1 MAFILLIAHL
11 TTNAG
16 TVNFSNFESGL
27 EVQSDGEPI
36 MGGFVAVGTTSNPDS
51 YSDPD
56 LLESSFV
63 QFGEST
69 SFGGASAFNL
79 GGFFSGVAIGD
90 GGSSEFSGKT
100 IYIIG
105 GEGQSISDSESLFL
119 IDTGAKFA
127 ADSPIFAANVD
138 LDSGTILLGETTGE
152 PSISGASGAF
162 QTQNVQG
169 FTINDQNFEILENSD
184 EGKVVGTINGY
195 DEIQFTILNNY
206 DSNNDGKP
214 AFIFTGSDLILND
227 PKDIDYETA
236 NTVNLNFNGSLS
248 SGESDEASILI
259 TIIDDTS
266 EDIDDDGLN
275 QDQEASIGTS
285 DLLKD
290 TDNDGFDDG
299 VEIAIGTDPTDKS
312 SNPSLNEAREL
323 IRELEEKNNNLAN
336 SLREKDSS
344 ISSLEDSLA
353 IKTQEVTSLNES
365 ITQKDSEINNLNT
378 QVSSLNDSI
387 IQKDSS
393 IASLEDS
400 LAIKTQEVTSL
411 NESITQKDSEIN
423 NLNTQVSSL
432 NDSIIQKDSSIASL
446 EDSLAI
452 KTQEV
457 TSLNE
462 SVTQKDSE
470 INNLNTQVSSL
481 NDSIIQKDSSISS
494 LEDSLAIK
502 TQEVT
507 SLNESVTQKDSEI
520 NNLNTQVSSL
530 NDSIIQKDNSISSL
544 NEQINTARTLIT
556 DKETKIVELNNQIDT
571 LSSTAQNAENQ
582 STVITSLNSTI
593 DSKNKELDD
602 LNLMYQSKCTEVATL
617 NDEIDLLN
625 ESIIDKI
632 IEIGKLCERPSL
644 DEIQEGRIGSVVL
657 TPNIGENTITIDLAI
672 EESLDLIEWK
682 PINQKIS
689 TTLQLDKS
697 KKFYRFSAE

>member
-1 MAFILLIAHL
+1 MKTNCLLVLILLLAHL
-11 TTNAG
+11 VTHAG

-27 EVQSDGEPI
+27 EVQSAGEPI

-56 LLESSFV
+56 LLESSFI

-79 GGFFSGVAIGD
+79 DGFFSGVAIGN

-365 ITQKDSEINNLNT
+365 VTQKDSEINNLNT

-393 IASLEDS
+393 IA
-400 LAIKTQEVTSL
+400 
-411 NESITQKDSEIN
+411 
-423 NLNTQVSSL
+423 
-432 NDSIIQKDSSIASL
+432 
-446 EDSLAI
+446 
-452 KTQEV
+452 
-457 TSLNE
+457 
-462 SVTQKDSE
+462 
-470 INNLNTQVSSL
+470 
-481 NDSIIQKDSSISS
+481 
-494 LEDSLAIK
+494 
-502 TQEVT
+502 
-507 SLNESVTQKDSEI
+507 
-520 NNLNTQVSSL
+520 
-530 NDSIIQKDNSISSL
+530 SL

>member
-1 MAFILLIAHL
+1 MKTNCLLVLILLLAHL
-11 TTNAG
+11 VTHAG

-27 EVQSDGEPI
+27 EVQSGGEPI

-56 LLESSFV
+56 LLESSFI

-79 GGFFSGVAIGD
+79 GGFFSGVAIGN

-275 QDQEASIGTS
+275 QDEEASIGTS

-365 ITQKDSEINNLNT
+365 VTQKDSEINNLNT

-393 IASLEDS
+393 IA
-400 LAIKTQEVTSL
+400 
-411 NESITQKDSEIN
+411 
-423 NLNTQVSSL
+423 
-432 NDSIIQKDSSIASL
+432 
-446 EDSLAI
+446 
-452 KTQEV
+452 
-457 TSLNE
+457 
-462 SVTQKDSE
+462 
-470 INNLNTQVSSL
+470 
-481 NDSIIQKDSSISS
+481 
-494 LEDSLAIK
+494 
-502 TQEVT
+502 
-507 SLNESVTQKDSEI
+507 
-520 NNLNTQVSSL
+520 
-530 NDSIIQKDNSISSL
+530 SL

>member
-1 MAFILLIAHL
+1 MKTNCLLVLILLLAHL
-11 TTNAG
+11 VTHAG

-27 EVQSDGEPI
+27 EVQSAGEPI

-56 LLESSFV
+56 LLESSFI

-393 IASLEDS
+393 IASL
-400 LAIKTQEVTSL
+400 
-411 NESITQKDSEIN
+411 
-423 NLNTQVSSL
+423 
-432 NDSIIQKDSSIASL
+432 
-446 EDSLAI
+446 
-452 KTQEV
+452 
-457 TSLNE
+457 
-462 SVTQKDSE
+462 
-470 INNLNTQVSSL
+470 
-481 NDSIIQKDSSISS
+481 
-494 LEDSLAIK
+494 
-502 TQEVT
+502 
-507 SLNESVTQKDSEI
+507 
-520 NNLNTQVSSL
+520 
-530 NDSIIQKDNSISSL
+530 

-672 EESLDLIEWK
+672 EESLDLIDWK
-682 PINQKIS
+682 PIDQKIS
-689 TTLQLDKS
+689 TTLQLDKN

>member
-1 MAFILLIAHL
+1 MKTNCLLVLIILLAHL
-11 TTNAG
+11 VTHAG

-27 EVQSDGEPI
+27 EVQSAGEPI

-56 LLESSFV
+56 LLESSFI

-79 GGFFSGVAIGD
+79 GGFFSGVAIGN

-275 QDQEASIGTS
+275 QDEEASIGTS

-365 ITQKDSEINNLNT
+365 VTQKDSEINNLNT

-393 IASLEDS
+393 IA
-400 LAIKTQEVTSL
+400 
-411 NESITQKDSEIN
+411 
-423 NLNTQVSSL
+423 
-432 NDSIIQKDSSIASL
+432 
-446 EDSLAI
+446 
-452 KTQEV
+452 
-457 TSLNE
+457 
-462 SVTQKDSE
+462 
-470 INNLNTQVSSL
+470 
-481 NDSIIQKDSSISS
+481 
-494 LEDSLAIK
+494 
-502 TQEVT
+502 
-507 SLNESVTQKDSEI
+507 
-520 NNLNTQVSSL
+520 
-530 NDSIIQKDNSISSL
+530 SL

-644 DEIQEGRIGSVVL
+644 DEIQEGRIGSVVP

>member
-1 MAFILLIAHL
+1 MKTNCLLVLILLLAHL
-11 TTNAG
+11 VTHAG

-27 EVQSDGEPI
+27 EVQSAGEPI

-56 LLESSFV
+56 LLESSFIK
-63 QFGEST
+63 FGEST

-79 GGFFSGVAIGD
+79 DGFFSGVAIGN

-290 TDNDGFDDG
+290 TDNDGFEDG

-393 IASLEDS
+393 IA
-400 LAIKTQEVTSL
+400 
-411 NESITQKDSEIN
+411 
-423 NLNTQVSSL
+423 
-432 NDSIIQKDSSIASL
+432 
-446 EDSLAI
+446 
-452 KTQEV
+452 
-457 TSLNE
+457 
-462 SVTQKDSE
+462 
-470 INNLNTQVSSL
+470 
-481 NDSIIQKDSSISS
+481 
-494 LEDSLAIK
+494 
-502 TQEVT
+502 
-507 SLNESVTQKDSEI
+507 
-520 NNLNTQVSSL
+520 
-530 NDSIIQKDNSISSL
+530 SL

>member
-1 MAFILLIAHL
+1 MKTNCLLAFILLIAHL

-36 MGGFVAVGTTSNPDS
+36 MGGFVAVGTTSNSDS

-169 FTINDQNFEILENSD
+169 FTINDQSFEILENSD

-206 DSNNDGKP
+206 DANNDGKP
-214 AFIFTGSDLILND
+214 AFIFTGNELILND
-227 PKDIDYETA
+227 TKDIDYETA
-236 NTVNLNFNGSLS
+236 NTVNLNINGSLS

-312 SNPSLNEAREL
+312 SNPNLNEARAL
-323 IRELEEKNNNLAN
+323 IRELEEKNNNFAK
-336 SLREKDSS
+336 SLREKDSY
-344 ISSLEDSLA
+344 ISSLEDSIA

-387 IQKDSS
+387 IQKDS
-393 IASLEDS
+393 
-400 LAIKTQEVTSL
+400 
-411 NESITQKDSEIN
+411 
-423 NLNTQVSSL
+423 
-432 NDSIIQKDSSIASL
+432 
-446 EDSLAI
+446 
-452 KTQEV
+452 
-457 TSLNE
+457 
-462 SVTQKDSE
+462 
-470 INNLNTQVSSL
+470 
-481 NDSIIQKDSSISS
+481 
-494 LEDSLAIK
+494 
-502 TQEVT
+502 
-507 SLNESVTQKDSEI
+507 
-520 NNLNTQVSSL
+520 
-530 NDSIIQKDNSISSL
+530 SISSL

-657 TPNIGENTITIDLAI
+657 TPNIGESTITINLAI

>member
-1 MAFILLIAHL
+1 MKTNCLLVLILLLAHL
-11 TTNAG
+11 VTHAG

-27 EVQSDGEPI
+27 EVQSAGEPI

-56 LLESSFV
+56 LLESSFI

-79 GGFFSGVAIGD
+79 GGFFSGVAIGN

-290 TDNDGFDDG
+290 TDNDGFEDG

-393 IASLEDS
+393 IA
-400 LAIKTQEVTSL
+400 
-411 NESITQKDSEIN
+411 
-423 NLNTQVSSL
+423 
-432 NDSIIQKDSSIASL
+432 
-446 EDSLAI
+446 
-452 KTQEV
+452 
-457 TSLNE
+457 
-462 SVTQKDSE
+462 
-470 INNLNTQVSSL
+470 
-481 NDSIIQKDSSISS
+481 
-494 LEDSLAIK
+494 
-502 TQEVT
+502 
-507 SLNESVTQKDSEI
+507 
-520 NNLNTQVSSL
+520 
-530 NDSIIQKDNSISSL
+530 SL

>member
-1 MAFILLIAHL
+1 MKTNCLLAFILLIAHL

-169 FTINDQNFEILENSD
+169 FTINDQSFEILENSD

-195 DEIQFTILNNY
+195 DEIHFTILNNY

-344 ISSLEDSLA
+344 IASLEDSLS

-387 IQKDSS
+387 IQKDS
-393 IASLEDS
+393 
-400 LAIKTQEVTSL
+400 
-411 NESITQKDSEIN
+411 
-423 NLNTQVSSL
+423 
-432 NDSIIQKDSSIASL
+432 
-446 EDSLAI
+446 
-452 KTQEV
+452 
-457 TSLNE
+457 
-462 SVTQKDSE
+462 
-470 INNLNTQVSSL
+470 
-481 NDSIIQKDSSISS
+481 
-494 LEDSLAIK
+494 
-502 TQEVT
+502 
-507 SLNESVTQKDSEI
+507 
-520 NNLNTQVSSL
+520 
-530 NDSIIQKDNSISSL
+530 SISSL

-689 TTLQLDKS
+689 TTLQLDKT

>member
-1 MAFILLIAHL
+1 MKTNCLLVLILLLAHL
-11 TTNAG
+11 VTHAG

-27 EVQSDGEPI
+27 EVQSAGEPI

-56 LLESSFV
+56 LLESSFI

-79 GGFFSGVAIGD
+79 DGFFSGVAIGN

-275 QDQEASIGTS
+275 QDEEASIGTS

-365 ITQKDSEINNLNT
+365 
-378 QVSSLNDSI
+378 
-387 IQKDSS
+387 
-393 IASLEDS
+393 
-400 LAIKTQEVTSL
+400 
-411 NESITQKDSEIN
+411 
-423 NLNTQVSSL
+423 
-432 NDSIIQKDSSIASL
+432 
-446 EDSLAI
+446 
-452 KTQEV
+452 
-457 TSLNE
+457 
-462 SVTQKDSE
+462 VTQKDSE
-470 INNLNTQVSSL
+470 INNLNTQV
-481 NDSIIQKDSSISS
+481 
-494 LEDSLAIK
+494 
-502 TQEVT
+502 
-507 SLNESVTQKDSEI
+507 
-520 NNLNTQVSSL
+520 
-530 NDSIIQKDNSISSL
+530 
-544 NEQINTARTLIT
+544 
-556 DKETKIVELNNQIDT
+556 
-571 LSSTAQNAENQ
+571 
-582 STVITSLNSTI
+582 
-593 DSKNKELDD
+593 
-602 LNLMYQSKCTEVATL
+602 
-617 NDEIDLLN
+617 
-625 ESIIDKI
+625 
-632 IEIGKLCERPSL
+632 
-644 DEIQEGRIGSVVL
+644 
-657 TPNIGENTITIDLAI
+657 
-672 EESLDLIEWK
+672 
-682 PINQKIS
+682 
-689 TTLQLDKS
+689 
-697 KKFYRFSAE
+697 

>member
-1 MAFILLIAHL
+1 MKTNCLLAFILLIAHL

-79 GGFFSGVAIGD
+79 GGFFSGVAIGN

-275 QDQEASIGTS
+275 QDEEASIGTS

-365 ITQKDSEINNLNT
+365 ITQKDSEVNNLNT

-387 IQKDSS
+387 IQK
-393 IASLEDS
+393 
-400 LAIKTQEVTSL
+400 
-411 NESITQKDSEIN
+411 N
-423 NLNTQVSSL
+423 
-432 NDSIIQKDSSIASL
+432 SSIASL

-481 NDSIIQKDSSISS
+481 NDSIIQKDSSI
-494 LEDSLAIK
+494 A
-502 TQEVT
+502 
-507 SLNESVTQKDSEI
+507 
-520 NNLNTQVSSL
+520 
-530 NDSIIQKDNSISSL
+530 SL

>member
-1 MAFILLIAHL
+1 MKTNCLLVLILLLAHL
-11 TTNAG
+11 VTHAG

-27 EVQSDGEPI
+27 EVQSAGEPI

-56 LLESSFV
+56 LLESSFI

-79 GGFFSGVAIGD
+79 GGFFSGVAIGN

-275 QDQEASIGTS
+275 QDEEASIGTS

-323 IRELEEKNNNLAN
+323 IRGLEEKNNNLAN
-336 SLREKDSS
+336 SLREKDAS
-344 ISSLEDSLA
+344 IS
-353 IKTQEVTSLNES
+353 
-365 ITQKDSEINNLNT
+365 
-378 QVSSLNDSI
+378 
-387 IQKDSS
+387 
-393 IASLEDS
+393 
-400 LAIKTQEVTSL
+400 
-411 NESITQKDSEIN
+411 
-423 NLNTQVSSL
+423 
-432 NDSIIQKDSSIASL
+432 SL

-481 NDSIIQKDSSISS
+481 NDSIIQKDSSI
-494 LEDSLAIK
+494 A
-502 TQEVT
+502 
-507 SLNESVTQKDSEI
+507 
-520 NNLNTQVSSL
+520 
-530 NDSIIQKDNSISSL
+530 SL

>member
-1 MAFILLIAHL
+1 MKTNCLLVLILLLAHL
-11 TTNAG
+11 VTHAG

-27 EVQSDGEPI
+27 EVQSGGEPI

-56 LLESSFV
+56 LLESSFI

-79 GGFFSGVAIGD
+79 DGFFSGVAIGN

-227 PKDIDYETA
+227 PKDIDYETS

-275 QDQEASIGTS
+275 QDEEASIGTS

-365 ITQKDSEINNLNT
+365 VTQKDSEINNLNT

-393 IASLEDS
+393 IA
-400 LAIKTQEVTSL
+400 
-411 NESITQKDSEIN
+411 
-423 NLNTQVSSL
+423 
-432 NDSIIQKDSSIASL
+432 
-446 EDSLAI
+446 
-452 KTQEV
+452 
-457 TSLNE
+457 
-462 SVTQKDSE
+462 
-470 INNLNTQVSSL
+470 
-481 NDSIIQKDSSISS
+481 
-494 LEDSLAIK
+494 
-502 TQEVT
+502 
-507 SLNESVTQKDSEI
+507 
-520 NNLNTQVSSL
+520 
-530 NDSIIQKDNSISSL
+530 SL

>member
-1 MAFILLIAHL
+1 MKTNCLLVLILLLAHL
-11 TTNAG
+11 VTHAG

-27 EVQSDGEPI
+27 EVQSAGEPI

-56 LLESSFV
+56 LLESSFI

-79 GGFFSGVAIGD
+79 GGFFSGVAIGN

-290 TDNDGFDDG
+290 TDNDGFEDG

-323 IRELEEKNNNLAN
+323 IRGLEEKNNNLAN
-336 SLREKDSS
+336 SLREKDNS

-393 IASLEDS
+393 IASL
-400 LAIKTQEVTSL
+400 
-411 NESITQKDSEIN
+411 
-423 NLNTQVSSL
+423 
-432 NDSIIQKDSSIASL
+432 
-446 EDSLAI
+446 
-452 KTQEV
+452 
-457 TSLNE
+457 
-462 SVTQKDSE
+462 
-470 INNLNTQVSSL
+470 
-481 NDSIIQKDSSISS
+481 
-494 LEDSLAIK
+494 
-502 TQEVT
+502 
-507 SLNESVTQKDSEI
+507 
-520 NNLNTQVSSL
+520 
-530 NDSIIQKDNSISSL
+530 

-582 STVITSLNSTI
+582 STVINSLNSTI

>member
-1 MAFILLIAHL
+1 MKTNCLLAFILLIAHL

-169 FTINDQNFEILENSD
+169 FTINDQSFEILENSD

-195 DEIQFTILNNY
+195 DEIHFTILNNY

-344 ISSLEDSLA
+344 I
-353 IKTQEVTSLNES
+353 
-365 ITQKDSEINNLNT
+365 
-378 QVSSLNDSI
+378 
-387 IQKDSS
+387 
-393 IASLEDS
+393 ASLEDS

-432 NDSIIQKDSSIASL
+432 NDSIIQKDSSIA
-446 EDSLAI
+446 
-452 KTQEV
+452 
-457 TSLNE
+457 
-462 SVTQKDSE
+462 
-470 INNLNTQVSSL
+470 
-481 NDSIIQKDSSISS
+481 
-494 LEDSLAIK
+494 
-502 TQEVT
+502 
-507 SLNESVTQKDSEI
+507 
-520 NNLNTQVSSL
+520 
-530 NDSIIQKDNSISSL
+530 SL

>member
-1 MAFILLIAHL
+1 M
-11 TTNAG
+11 
-16 TVNFSNFESGL
+16 
-27 EVQSDGEPI
+27 
-36 MGGFVAVGTTSNPDS
+36 
-51 YSDPD
+51 
-56 LLESSFV
+56 
-63 QFGEST
+63 
-69 SFGGASAFNL
+69 
-79 GGFFSGVAIGD
+79 
-90 GGSSEFSGKT
+90 
-100 IYIIG
+100 
-105 GEGQSISDSESLFL
+105 

-169 FTINDQNFEILENSD
+169 FTINDQSFEILENSD

-432 NDSIIQKDSSIASL
+432 N
-446 EDSLAI
+446 
-452 KTQEV
+452 
-457 TSLNE
+457 
-462 SVTQKDSE
+462 
-470 INNLNTQVSSL
+470 
-481 NDSIIQKDSSISS
+481 
-494 LEDSLAIK
+494 
-502 TQEVT
+502 
-507 SLNESVTQKDSEI
+507 
-520 NNLNTQVSSL
+520 
-530 NDSIIQKDNSISSL
+530 
-544 NEQINTARTLIT
+544 EQINTARTLIT

>member
-1 MAFILLIAHL
+1 MKTNCLLVLILLLAHL
-11 TTNAG
+11 VTHAG

-27 EVQSDGEPI
+27 EVQSAGEPI

-56 LLESSFV
+56 LLESSFI

-79 GGFFSGVAIGD
+79 GGFFSGVAIGN

-248 SGESDEASILI
+248 SGESNEASILI

-290 TDNDGFDDG
+290 TDNDGFEDG

-323 IRELEEKNNNLAN
+323 IRGLEEKNNNLAN

-393 IASLEDS
+393 IA
-400 LAIKTQEVTSL
+400 
-411 NESITQKDSEIN
+411 
-423 NLNTQVSSL
+423 
-432 NDSIIQKDSSIASL
+432 
-446 EDSLAI
+446 
-452 KTQEV
+452 
-457 TSLNE
+457 
-462 SVTQKDSE
+462 
-470 INNLNTQVSSL
+470 
-481 NDSIIQKDSSISS
+481 
-494 LEDSLAIK
+494 
-502 TQEVT
+502 
-507 SLNESVTQKDSEI
+507 
-520 NNLNTQVSSL
+520 
-530 NDSIIQKDNSISSL
+530 SL

>member
-1 MAFILLIAHL
+1 MKTNCLLVLILLLAHL
-11 TTNAG
+11 VTHAG

-27 EVQSDGEPI
+27 EVQSGGEPI

-56 LLESSFV
+56 LLESSFI

-69 SFGGASAFNL
+69 SFVGASAFNL
-79 GGFFSGVAIGD
+79 DDFFSGVTIGN

-119 IDTGAKFA
+119 IDTGAKFV

-138 LDSGTILLGETTGE
+138 LDSGTILLRETTGE
-152 PSISGASGAF
+152 PSISGASVAF

-227 PKDIDYETA
+227 PKDIDYETS

-275 QDQEASIGTS
+275 QDEEASIGTS

-336 SLREKDSS
+336 SLREKD
-344 ISSLEDSLA
+344 A
-353 IKTQEVTSLNES
+353 
-365 ITQKDSEINNLNT
+365 
-378 QVSSLNDSI
+378 
-387 IQKDSS
+387 
-393 IASLEDS
+393 
-400 LAIKTQEVTSL
+400 
-411 NESITQKDSEIN
+411 
-423 NLNTQVSSL
+423 
-432 NDSIIQKDSSIASL
+432 
-446 EDSLAI
+446 
-452 KTQEV
+452 
-457 TSLNE
+457 
-462 SVTQKDSE
+462 
-470 INNLNTQVSSL
+470 
-481 NDSIIQKDSSISS
+481 SISS

-530 NDSIIQKDNSISSL
+530 NDSIIQKDSSISSL

>member
-1 MAFILLIAHL
+1 MKTNCLLVLILLLAHL
-11 TTNAG
+11 VTHAG

-27 EVQSDGEPI
+27 EVQSAGEPI

-56 LLESSFV
+56 LLESSFI

-79 GGFFSGVAIGD
+79 DGFFSGVAIGN

-275 QDQEASIGTS
+275 QNEEASIGTS

-290 TDNDGFDDG
+290 TDNDGFEDG

-344 ISSLEDSLA
+344 LS
-353 IKTQEVTSLNES
+353 
-365 ITQKDSEINNLNT
+365 
-378 QVSSLNDSI
+378 
-387 IQKDSS
+387 
-393 IASLEDS
+393 
-400 LAIKTQEVTSL
+400 
-411 NESITQKDSEIN
+411 
-423 NLNTQVSSL
+423 
-432 NDSIIQKDSSIASL
+432 SL

-481 NDSIIQKDSSISS
+481 NDSIIQKDSSI
-494 LEDSLAIK
+494 A
-502 TQEVT
+502 
-507 SLNESVTQKDSEI
+507 
-520 NNLNTQVSSL
+520 
-530 NDSIIQKDNSISSL
+530 SL

>member
-1 MAFILLIAHL
+1 MKTNCLLAFILLIAQL
-11 TTNAG
+11 KTNAG

-275 QDQEASIGTS
+275 QDEEASIGTS

-344 ISSLEDSLA
+344 I
-353 IKTQEVTSLNES
+353 
-365 ITQKDSEINNLNT
+365 
-378 QVSSLNDSI
+378 
-387 IQKDSS
+387 
-393 IASLEDS
+393 
-400 LAIKTQEVTSL
+400 
-411 NESITQKDSEIN
+411 
-423 NLNTQVSSL
+423 
-432 NDSIIQKDSSIASL
+432 ASL

-481 NDSIIQKDSSISS
+481 NDSIIQKDS
-494 LEDSLAIK
+494 
-502 TQEVT
+502 
-507 SLNESVTQKDSEI
+507 
-520 NNLNTQVSSL
+520 
-530 NDSIIQKDNSISSL
+530 SISSL

-689 TTLQLDKS
+689 TTLQLDKT

>member
-1 MAFILLIAHL
+1 MKTNCLLVLILLLAHL
-11 TTNAG
+11 VTHAG

-27 EVQSDGEPI
+27 EVQSAGEPI

-56 LLESSFV
+56 LLESSFI

-79 GGFFSGVAIGD
+79 DGFFSGVAIGN

-393 IASLEDS
+393 IASL
-400 LAIKTQEVTSL
+400 
-411 NESITQKDSEIN
+411 
-423 NLNTQVSSL
+423 
-432 NDSIIQKDSSIASL
+432 
-446 EDSLAI
+446 
-452 KTQEV
+452 
-457 TSLNE
+457 
-462 SVTQKDSE
+462 
-470 INNLNTQVSSL
+470 
-481 NDSIIQKDSSISS
+481 
-494 LEDSLAIK
+494 
-502 TQEVT
+502 
-507 SLNESVTQKDSEI
+507 
-520 NNLNTQVSSL
+520 
-530 NDSIIQKDNSISSL
+530 

>member
-1 MAFILLIAHL
+1 MKTNCLLAFILLIAHL

-169 FTINDQNFEILENSD
+169 FTINDQSFEILENSD

-195 DEIQFTILNNY
+195 DEIHFTILNNY

-344 ISSLEDSLA
+344 I
-353 IKTQEVTSLNES
+353 
-365 ITQKDSEINNLNT
+365 
-378 QVSSLNDSI
+378 
-387 IQKDSS
+387 
-393 IASLEDS
+393 
-400 LAIKTQEVTSL
+400 
-411 NESITQKDSEIN
+411 
-423 NLNTQVSSL
+423 
-432 NDSIIQKDSSIASL
+432 ASL

-481 NDSIIQKDSSISS
+481 NDSIIQKDS
-494 LEDSLAIK
+494 
-502 TQEVT
+502 
-507 SLNESVTQKDSEI
+507 
-520 NNLNTQVSSL
+520 
-530 NDSIIQKDNSISSL
+530 SISSL

-689 TTLQLDKS
+689 TTLQLDKT

>member
-1 MAFILLIAHL
+1 MKTNCLLVLILLLAHL
-11 TTNAG
+11 VTHAG

-27 EVQSDGEPI
+27 EVQSAGEPI

-169 FTINDQNFEILENSD
+169 FTINDQSFEILENSD

-378 QVSSLNDSI
+378 QVSSLNE
-387 IQKDSS
+387 
-393 IASLEDS
+393 A
-400 LAIKTQEVTSL
+400 
-411 NESITQKDSEIN
+411 
-423 NLNTQVSSL
+423 
-432 NDSIIQKDSSIASL
+432 
-446 EDSLAI
+446 
-452 KTQEV
+452 
-457 TSLNE
+457 
-462 SVTQKDSE
+462 
-470 INNLNTQVSSL
+470 
-481 NDSIIQKDSSISS
+481 
-494 LEDSLAIK
+494 
-502 TQEVT
+502 
-507 SLNESVTQKDSEI
+507 
-520 NNLNTQVSSL
+520 
-530 NDSIIQKDNSISSL
+530 IIQKDNSISSL
-544 NEQINTARTLIT
+544 EEQINTARTLIT

-582 STVITSLNSTI
+582 STVIATLNSTI